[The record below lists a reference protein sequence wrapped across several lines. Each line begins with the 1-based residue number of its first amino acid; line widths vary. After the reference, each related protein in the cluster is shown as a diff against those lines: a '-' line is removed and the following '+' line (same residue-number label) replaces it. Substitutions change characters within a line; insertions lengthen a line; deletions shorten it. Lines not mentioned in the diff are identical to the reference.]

1 MKTKLI
7 IVVLLASTSLG
18 RATQI
23 DLTPGGFSPLNPPSI
38 FVGWEQ
44 TYHQI
49 IAHADISGN
58 IVTWHP
64 SFPLG
69 TDNFVVHPQGANANI
84 SWDLAN
90 IEGGSFLYLVTGG
103 LKNGSAW
110 VNLYQVSL
118 DQINGSGLVTIDGST
133 TISAMNF
140 FGHVPV
146 PVPETVNTSALLFF
160 AVLGL
165 FEAQRRSNARSRA
178 HMPQVKR

>member
-23 DLTPGGFSPLNPPSI
+23 DLTPGGFSPLNPPSV
-38 FVGWEQ
+38 FVEWEQ

-49 IAHADISGN
+49 IAHADIIGN

-69 TDNFVVHPQGANANI
+69 GDNFVVDAQGASANI
-84 SWDLAN
+84 SWNLAN
-90 IEGGSFLYLVTGG
+90 VHGGSFLYLVTGG
-103 LKNGSAW
+103 LKDGSAW

-118 DQINGSGLVTIDGST
+118 DQINGSGLATIDGST

-146 PVPETVNTSALLFF
+146 PETVNTGALLFF
-160 AVLGL
+160 VVLGL
-165 FEAQRRSNARSRA
+165 LLTCEARRRR
-178 HMPQVKR
+178 VT